1 MKFKGNV
8 TYLEGKLLI
17 PILVEMYFLV
27 QVVYKSSHDIQ

>member
-17 PILVEMYFLV
+17 PILVEMYFF
-27 QVVYKSSHDIQ
+27 SSSSIQELT